1 MVTLKLLKQMIELL
15 THIVLDKQNVCLTH
29 SLLLTKDVPL
39 TPPAISAW
47 NTLAV
52 VCHDNNARI

>member
-1 MVTLKLLKQMIELL
+1 MIELL
-15 THIVLDKQNVCLTH
+15 THIVLDKQNVCLTL
-29 SLLLTKDVPL
+29 SLLLTKDVSL

-52 VCHDNNARI
+52 VCHDNNAGI

>member
-1 MVTLKLLKQMIELL
+1 MKLLKQMIELL

-52 VCHDNNARI
+52 VCHDNNAGI